1 MSSPPGDAAPRR
13 PTTSPATG
21 ALRLSLPV
29 IVLAAFAGFL
39 LAIAVGFLLGPPIA
53 VLLLAAVA
61 LTGVISFFWSSLR
74 TLLGET
80 PLTGADAYAI
90 GAPRLEE
97 EQKRAV
103 LRALKDLEF
112 ERAVGKISEED
123 YRVLAY
129 RYREEA
135 KRLLRL
141 IDENAAED
149 RKRALAIVTS
159 KLAEEGLSA
168 GAPAD
173 AVGEAAAPAPA
184 AAQATDAI
192 ATAEAEA
199 PAAGADGAEDAP
211 STPENADAS
220 SSRSETEEVLTHE

>member
-1 MSSPPGDAAPRR
+1 
-13 PTTSPATG
+13 
-21 ALRLSLPV
+21 V

-159 KLAEEGLSA
+159 KLAEEGLSGGA
-168 GAPAD
+168 DSTEAPAD
-173 AVGEAAAPAPA
+173 AAPPAADASRGEDAPPPAKAARIDGEAA
-184 AAQATDAI
+184 D
-192 ATAEAEA
+192 
-199 PAAGADGAEDAP
+199 DGE
-211 STPENADAS
+211 ADAS
-220 SSRSETEEVLTHE
+220 DGEATAAAAAPSAPETKDATPSKSETEEAATHE